1 MFELVD
7 TRMCSCT
14 VVGSG
19 YANWIL
25 WDIGFEL
32 YENSSIPL
40 LEKNDFNLSW
50 FFKVFLG

>member
-1 MFELVD
+1 MFELVG
-7 TRMCSCT
+7 TGMCSST

-32 YENSSIPL
+32 YENSPIPL
-40 LEKNDFNLSW
+40 LDLSW
-50 FFKVFLG
+50 FFEVFVG